1 MRMNLVGLY
10 WTQAKLAS
18 GAQVKYYY
26 AWKNGPRIKAKYG
39 TQDFIREYNEHIASR
54 KKPVQGLVFTLIA
67 EFKASSEFTK
77 LSEKTKK
84 DYLRYIKLIEDEF
97 GDMPLEA
104 VEEPG
109 ARGEFKSWR
118 DGMADNPRKADYAW
132 TVLARIFSVA
142 KDRGRISINPCERGG
157 RLYESGDRLDKVWS
171 EGSIGRMMEIAS
183 TPLVD
188 AMMLALWTG
197 QREGDLLKLKW
208 SDYDGQYIRL
218 VQSKTIRHGKRSKA
232 KRVTIPVSRP
242 LKTYLDALQKRGLFL
257 LMNTRDEPWTEDGF
271 RSSWGKAFN
280 KSKITEDLTFHD
292 LRGSA
297 VIRLALAGSTVPEIA
312 TFTGHSLKD
321 VEAILDRHYLG
332 RDLRLAE
339 SAARKLDAMFG
350 TEDFKLGEAN
360 VHRTEASK

>member
-10 WTQAKLAS
+10 WTQAKLAN
-18 GAQVKYYY
+18 GTQVKYYY

-54 KKPVQGLVFTLIA
+54 KRPAQGMVFTLIA
-67 EFKASSEFTK
+67 EFKASSEFK
-77 LSEKTKK
+77 QLGEKTKK
-84 DYLRYIKLIEDEF
+84 DYLRYIKLIEEEF

-104 VEEPG
+104 VEQPG

-118 DGMADNPRKADYAW
+118 DGMATNPRKADYAW

-157 RLYESGDRLDKVWS
+157 RLYESGGRLDKVWS
-171 EGSIGRMMEIAS
+171 ETSIGLMMESAS
-183 TPLVD
+183 KPLVD
-188 AMMLALWTG
+188 ALMLALWTG

-208 SDYDGQYIRL
+208 SDYDGKYIRL
-218 VQSKTIRHGKRSKA
+218 MQSKSIRHGKKSKA
-232 KRVTIPVSRP
+232 KRVTIPVSGP
-242 LKTYLDALQKRGLFL
+242 LKVYLDAMKEEKRGLFM

-271 RSSWGKAFN
+271 RSSWGKAFERA
-280 KSKITEDLTFHD
+280 KIDEDLTFHD

-321 VEAILDRHYLG
+321 VETILDKHYLG
-332 RDLRLAE
+332 RDVRLAE
-339 SAARKLDAMFG
+339 SAARKLEAMFQNVALS
-350 TEDFKLGEAN
+350 EAGERLSHE
-360 VHRTEASK
+360 VV

>member
-1 MRMNLVGLY
+1 MNLVGLY
-10 WTQAKLAS
+10 WTQARLAN
-18 GAQVKYYY
+18 GILVKYYY

-54 KKPVQGLVFTLIA
+54 KRPAQGLIFTLIA
-67 EFKASSEFTK
+67 EFKASSEFK
-77 LSEKTKK
+77 QLGEKTKK
-84 DYLRYIKLIEDEF
+84 DYLRYIKSIEEEF

-118 DGMADNPRKADYAW
+118 DSMAGNPRKADYAW

-142 KDRGRISINPCERGG
+142 KDRGRITINPCERGG

-171 EGSIGRMMEIAS
+171 EAAIGLMVEAAS
-183 TPLVD
+183 KPLVD
-188 AMMLALWTG
+188 ALMLALWTG
-197 QREGDLLKLKW
+197 QREGDLLRLKW
-208 SDYDGQYIRL
+208 SDYDGKYIRL
-218 VQSKTIRHGKRSKA
+218 MQSKSIRHGKKSRA
-232 KRVTIPVSRP
+232 KRVTIPVSAP
-242 LKTYLDALQKRGLFL
+242 LKVYLDAMKEEKRGLFI

-271 RSSWGKAFN
+271 RSSWSKAFERAKVN
-280 KSKITEDLTFHD
+280 EDLTFHD

-321 VEAILDRHYLG
+321 VETILDKHYLG
-332 RDLRLAE
+332 RDVRLAE
-339 SAARKLDAMFG
+339 SAARKLEAMFQNVAFS
-350 TEDFKLGEAN
+350 EAGERLSHD
-360 VHRTEASK
+360 VV